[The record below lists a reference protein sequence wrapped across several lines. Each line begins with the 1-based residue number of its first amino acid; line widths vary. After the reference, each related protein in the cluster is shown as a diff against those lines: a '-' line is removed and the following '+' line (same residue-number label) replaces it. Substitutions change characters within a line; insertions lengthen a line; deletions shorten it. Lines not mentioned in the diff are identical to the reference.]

1 MASIGSSTIES
12 LAGQRPDALNHRVGP
27 HPGCPFQWLLGQ
39 TTEEDAS
46 QGAPFSAWCTHLQSG
61 TPARG
66 PLSVPDRWNNREGP
80 QARGP
85 SRCLNG
91 RSYVERRAKEAFWSP
106 ATRSWKKASVRAL
119 TPAMEEYVSLHTS
132 RRQGPRK
139 PSSCTTFTLNPR
151 WGRAATGEKRS
162 CVYEHRVASV
172 VSDSTRPCRLWPVS
186 VSLQTVSL
194 QTVSLS
200 EGTLQARMLERIGQY
215 WLPYLSRALYSL
227 LP

>member
-1 MASIGSSTIES
+1 M
-12 LAGQRPDALNHRVGP
+12 PDAPIYRVGP
-27 HPGCPFQWLLGQ
+27 QPG
-39 TTEEDAS
+39 
-46 QGAPFSAWCTHLQSG
+46 
-61 TPARG
+61 G

-91 RSYVERRAKEAFWSP
+91 RSYVERLAKEAFWSP

-139 PSSCTTFTLNPR
+139 PNSCTTFTLNPR

-172 VSDSTRPCRLWPVS
+172 VSNSTRPCRLWPARLLCQRGLSRQECWS
-186 VSLQTVSL
+186 VSANTGCHTLLEHYISYYPSCQLPWVPGAARTAATQAAAHLHTWPSHQALQGSVRS
-194 QTVSLS
+194 
-200 EGTLQARMLERIGQY
+200 
-215 WLPYLSRALYSL
+215 
-227 LP
+227 